1 MEKMQEL
8 EKMLAKRPYK
18 LVVSKPAGQERYQ
31 KIVLADK
38 GDYYQAEQYTAQQV
52 FHRNLS
58 PVELPGYLGG
68 LFGERYLQLTA
79 WTAEEEYSF
88 RVTKKG
94 KLLAHRGK
102 KGGSAPA
109 PQESHNRQKNYLLK
123 EGMEI
128 PPLVDMGIFT
138 KEGKIVRSMYDKY
151 RQINRFVE
159 LVDDALRDSK
169 HRELHIL
176 DFGCGKSYLT
186 FVLYYFLTQIRGIP
200 VQMVGLDLKEE
211 VIRRCNETAERYG
224 YAGLHFEL
232 GNIDGY
238 QASFPV
244 DMVVTLHACD
254 TATDFALYNAICWNA
269 RMIFSVPCCQHELN
283 GQIETEDYALLTR
296 YGIIKERFVALTT
309 DAIRANLLE
318 CCGYKTQILE
328 FIDFAHT
335 PKNLLIR
342 AVRKGGAG
350 SARLIVPKTVKKRY
364 LGEVERMMEEFHLH
378 PTLYRLLDEAGKF
391 D

>member
-8 EKMLAKRPYK
+8 EKMVAQRPYQ

-38 GDYYQAEQYTAQQV
+38 GDYYQAAQYTAQQV
-52 FHRNLS
+52 FHKNLRQE
-58 PVELPGYLGG
+58 ELPGYLAE
-68 LFGERYLQLTA
+68 LLGERYLQLAA
-79 WTAEEEYSF
+79 WTAGEEYSF

-94 KLLAHRGK
+94 KLLVHRGK

-138 KEGKIVRSMYDKY
+138 GEGKIVRSMYDKY

-159 LVDDALRDSK
+159 LIDDALRDMK
-169 HRELHIL
+169 PRELHIL

-186 FVLYYFLTQIRGIP
+186 FVLYYFLTQVRGIP
-200 VQMVGLDLKEE
+200 VQMVGLDLKEA
-211 VIRRCNETAERYG
+211 VIRHCNETAERYG

-238 QASFPV
+238 QAAFPV

-254 TATDFALYNAICWNA
+254 TATDFALFNAVNWGA
-269 RMIFSVPCCQHELN
+269 RMIFSAPCCQHELA
-283 GQIETEDYALLTR
+283 GQMEGGALSLLTR
-296 YGIIKERFVALTT
+296 YGIVKERTAALLT
-309 DAIRANLLE
+309 DALRANLLI
-318 CCGYKTQILE
+318 CCGYQTQLLE
-328 FIDFAHT
+328 FVELEHT

-342 AVRKGGAG
+342 AVKGPVSPERRRQA
-350 SARLIVPKTVKKRY
+350 LE
-364 LGEVERMMEEFHLH
+364 EVQAACRAFSLS
-378 PTLYRLLDEAGKF
+378 PTLLRLLEEKGIVGPKF
-391 D
+391 